1 MKKLLILGLL
11 VLALTGCGKT
21 ETEDVRTLNN
31 YKADEVCKKQIVEE
45 LDEVTVSSD
54 SNVYLMLDEF
64 NFVKTAIYQSVTP
77 LDYVSSYTYETYEYI
92 RNLYSNIDGVKV
104 IYYDIKDSL
113 VLEIRYDYDTIDLT
127 TFRNSVGELLDK
139 DSLLGREKSIPVTLE
154 KFKSIELDGYVC
166 EVKN

>member
-1 MKKLLILGLL
+1 MKKILILGLL
-11 VLALTGCGKT
+11 VLLLTGCGKT
-21 ETEDVRTLNN
+21 EIEDVRTLNN

-154 KFKSIELDGYVC
+154 RFKSIELDGYEC